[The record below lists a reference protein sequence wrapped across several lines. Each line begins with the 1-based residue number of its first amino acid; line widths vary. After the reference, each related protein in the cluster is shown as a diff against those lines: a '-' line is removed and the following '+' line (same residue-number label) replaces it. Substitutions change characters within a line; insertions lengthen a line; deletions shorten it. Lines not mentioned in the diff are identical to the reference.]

1 MRMHSMTHDS
11 DRSVKPLPTYEPP
24 KITLMDEKSI
34 LEAFQIQTAAS
45 SWWA

>member
-1 MRMHSMTHDS
+1 MTHDPE
-11 DRSVKPLPTYEPP
+11 RNVKSEPLYEAP
-24 KITLMDEKSI
+24 KITVMDEKSI

>member
-1 MRMHSMTHDS
+1 MTPTP
-11 DRSVKPLPTYEPP
+11 DRTVKPEPKYEAPR
-24 KITLMDEKSI
+24 ITVMDEKSI